1 MSLTVM
7 WNGQKNSEAFMS
19 YFLLK
24 SEGIFAPSLKAC
36 CYNHVFQK
44 HTCTNW
50 SSIFRQS
57 SRFSSSFLYAKIHL
71 TRGEMRFQ
79 PIFLMITYESDFQRI
94 NKNCTFS
101 KPRRIVF
108 MEVKLQLT
116 LFFTFWITSNNW
128 AAYPSSK
135 HFWPA
140 TWNRS

>member
-1 MSLTVM
+1 MSLTVV
-7 WNGQKNSEAFMS
+7 WNGQKNSEAFIS

-24 SEGIFAPSLKAC
+24 SEGISVPSLKVSY
-36 CYNHVFQK
+36 YNHVFQK

-79 PIFLMITYESDFQRI
+79 PIFLMITYKSDFQRM
-94 NKNCTFS
+94 NQNWTFS

-108 MEVKLQLT
+108 MEVKLKLT

-128 AAYPSSK
+128 AACPSSK